1 MASIEIIRSTKL
13 SQFAMAAGGIA
24 TLLFVSMPF
33 WTGADA
39 QHTLTEFFYFL
50 ALAQIWNL
58 LAGYGGLVSI
68 GQQAYIGVGSYALVM
83 LSLKFGLNPFIA
95 VVLSG
100 LITGVL
106 AVPTYHVVSRLQG
119 AYFAV
124 GTWVIA
130 EIFRVCLANLSWLGG
145 GSGISITEVMLPYD
159 EWWRDSITFWMAVG
173 VGIGSIS
180 VAYLLLRSQYGLG
193 LTAIRDSEAASE
205 SLGVDVPRLKRK
217 VYVVAGACTGMVG
230 ALIFMT
236 KLRISPDACFSV
248 EWSALMIFIVVIGG
262 IGTIEGPIVGTVL
275 YFVLRNML
283 SDYGSAYMIVLGAIA
298 ILTMLKMRNGIWGE
312 LARRFDWQL
321 FPVKRRIRQISGHHL
336 KTQLQQEPSP
346 LALPP
351 DEEASLDTQS
361 VRTSSR

>member
-1 MASIEIIRSTKL
+1 MPSIEIIRATKL
-13 SQFAMAAGGIA
+13 SRYGMAAGGIA

-33 WTGADA
+33 WMEPDT

-58 LAGYGGLVSI
+58 LAGYGGLYSF
-68 GQQAYIGVGSYALVM
+68 GQQAYIGLGSYALVM
-83 LSLKFGLNPFIA
+83 LSLKFGLNPFFS

-100 LITGVL
+100 LICGLL
-106 AVPTYHVVSRLQG
+106 AAPTYHVLSRLQG

-130 EIFRVCLANLSWLGG
+130 EIYRLFLANLTWLGG
-145 GSGISITEVMLPYD
+145 GSGISITEVMQPY
-159 EWWRDSITFWMAVG
+159 EAWWRDSITFWMAVTVG
-173 VGIGSIS
+173 VGSIAI
-180 VAYLLLRSQYGLG
+180 AYLLLRSQYGLG

-236 KLRISPDACFSV
+236 KLRISPDSSFSV
-248 EWSALMIFIVVIGG
+248 EWSALMIFIVVTGG
-262 IGTIEGPIVGTVL
+262 IGTIEGPIVGAVMYL
-275 YFVLRNML
+275 LLRNML
-283 SDYGSAYMIVLGAIA
+283 SEYGSVYMIVLGSIA
-298 ILTMLKMRNGIWGE
+298 ILMMLKMRSGIWGE

-321 FPVKRRIRQISGHHL
+321 FPVQRRIRQISGN
-336 KTQLQQEPSP
+336 
-346 LALPP
+346 
-351 DEEASLDTQS
+351 
-361 VRTSSR
+361 SSKKHIPND